1 MSHKTPEMSREHKI
15 ATCIMAIPS
24 GKVASY
30 GQIASLAGI
39 QRGHRLVA
47 SFLKHQERYPELP
60 WHRVIRADG
69 LSAFPLDSEAFYT
82 QTSKLKSEGVL
93 LLNNKVDMKI
103 YCWQPDLD
111 FILFHPD
118 L

>member
-1 MSHKTPEMSREHKI
+1 MNAARDKKI
-15 ATCIMAIPS
+15 ATCIMAIPE
-24 GKVASY
+24 GNVASY

-39 QRGHRLVA
+39 QRGHRVVA
-47 SFLKHQERYPELP
+47 SFLKHQEIYPDLP

-69 LSAFPLDSEAFYT
+69 MSGFPIGSDAYNT
-82 QTSKLKSEGVL
+82 QKSRLQSEGVL
-93 LLNNKVDMKI
+93 MRKNKVNMVN
-103 YCWQPDLD
+103 YGWQPDLD